1 MKSLPEGFE
10 FIIEQQEPLP
20 ALKIEKFNIHEL
32 HKRKELDTT
41 QFKQEAEMAKQSI
54 ESADQEAKED

>member
-20 ALKIEKFNIHEL
+20 ALKVEKFNIHEL
-32 HKRKELDTT
+32 HKRKELDTA
-41 QFKQEAEMAKQSI
+41 QFQQEAEMARQSI
-54 ESADQEAKED
+54 EPKESPKED